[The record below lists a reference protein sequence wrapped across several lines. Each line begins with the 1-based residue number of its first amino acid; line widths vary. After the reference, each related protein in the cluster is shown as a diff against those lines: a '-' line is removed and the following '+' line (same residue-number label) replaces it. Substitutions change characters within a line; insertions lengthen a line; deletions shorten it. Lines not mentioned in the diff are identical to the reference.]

1 MTHRNT
7 TAPARMAHLDG
18 LRGVAILLVLGFH
31 YFTCFQAVYPYGS
44 AWAEFPLFRWGHLG
58 VHLFFAISGFVIAM
72 TLERCTGLDD
82 FAVRRFARLWPT
94 MLLCA
99 VLSYATLS
107 LLPSP
112 WPPKP
117 ADFLPS
123 LTFIDGFVW
132 NKLIPGLDAS
142 WIDVAYW
149 SLFVEVRFYALAA
162 LLWFA
167 SPRRFAPLFFG
178 LSTLVVAL
186 YALGH
191 AAGLGAR
198 AEWLQWAFAAK
209 FLPWFVVGVATR
221 LVAGGRGRLG
231 ALGLGLAALQT
242 AFLLAIDDP
251 QAHPVALVA
260 VMALML
266 GPLASPRLAGWLGAR
281 PLAAVGAASYSL
293 YLLHQYAGLTIVS
306 ALSRAAGLEG
316 HAALPVALGVAAAC
330 IGLAFAIHRYWE
342 GPINDRLAGSYA
354 AWRGLRAQGKCHQ
367 AAGAGLDGAQH
378 ALGVDLAEEVDLH
391 RRVDGHEARDLGDC
405 RRAVRVRDVGHPPL
419 RQTRG
424 EVVQRGVA

>member
-1 MTHRNT
+1 
-7 TAPARMAHLDG
+7 MAHLDG
-18 LRGVAILLVLGFH
+18 LRGVAILSVLGFH
-31 YFTCFQAVYPYGS
+31 YFACFQSIVPYGG
-44 AWAEFPLFRWGHLG
+44 AWAEFPPFRWGHLG

-94 MLLCA
+94 MLLCSL
-99 VLSYATLS
+99 LSYATLS

-123 LTFIDGFVW
+123 LSFIDGFVW
-132 NKLIPGLDAS
+132 NKLIPGLEAG

-178 LSTLVVAL
+178 LATAVVGL
-186 YALGH
+186 YALLH

-209 FLPWFVVGVATR
+209 FLPWFVVGVAAR
-221 LVAGGRGRLG
+221 LVAGGRSRLG
-231 ALGLGLAALQT
+231 TVGLGLAALQT
-242 AFLLAIDDP
+242 IFLLGIGDA
-251 QAHPVALVA
+251 QAHPAALVA
-260 VMALML
+260 VTALML
-266 GPLASPRLAGWLGAR
+266 GPLVSPRMARWLGAR

-293 YLLHQYAGLTIVS
+293 YLLHQYAGLAVVS
-306 ALSRAAGLEG
+306 ALSRAAGLVG
-316 HAALPVALGVAAAC
+316 YAALPVAVGVAACCMA
-330 IGLAFAIHRYWE
+330 LAFAIYRYWE
-342 GPINDRLAGSYA
+342 CPINDRLAGAYA
-354 AWRGLRAQGKCHQ
+354 AWRLGRAARHLSP
-367 AAGAGLDGAQH
+367 ADGTVH
-378 ALGVDLAEEVDLH
+378 EV
-391 RRVDGHEARDLGDC
+391 AR
-405 RRAVRVRDVGHPPL
+405 A
-419 RQTRG
+419 TR
-424 EVVQRGVA
+424 